1 MILTVND
8 TFFLVN
14 YNVTLGFLFFPCL
27 FNCLLIQLGL
37 HCLAFFLRR
46 IPIFFSLVFQ
56 STVIS
61 KYLKNKIT
69 L

>member
-1 MILTVND
+1 MILTLND

-46 IPIFFSLVFQ
+46 IPVFFSCLSIYCHIKV
-56 STVIS
+56 SEE
-61 KYLKNKIT
+61 
-69 L
+69 